1 MNQMIIVLI
10 VLATVV
16 TIAIPVFLVIS
27 LRSRAYLSY
36 RKKLID
42 FETRKKRIEADIEND
57 RKEFKHG
64 S

>member
-10 VLATVV
+10 VLAAVV
-16 TIAIPVFLVIS
+16 TIAISVFIVIS
-27 LRSRAYLSY
+27 LHSKAYLAY

-42 FETRKKRIEADIEND
+42 FEMKKKRIEADIEND